1 MAWWPSGILISLL
14 VAVVLGACS
23 GGGGSGRSGRDPVDG
38 MPVGFGGYGSGAG
51 ESIEPN
57 GIAVDQANG
66 DVYVVDS
73 NNNRVERFTSRG
85 RFLLA
90 WGWGVADGRTRA
102 LQTCMS
108 KCFSGF
114 EGAGAGQLQFA
125 EGVAV
130 DNDPDSASYGDV
142 YVVDL
147 DNRRVQK
154 FSPEGKF
161 LLMFGEEV
169 NQTAH
174 VRNEHAS
181 EDVCRASSGDQC
193 KAGPEASVH
202 GLFVFAVEGSF
213 IAVGPNGTV
222 YLGSSDHVLEFNPE
236 GVYQTE
242 ITLLPSPKPTG
253 SNELG
258 GVSGLAVN
266 AQGNCKKNSGTASMT
281 SDNLGAFTTLFTEC
295 KGPLSTTCTGTGD
308 PSGLIA
314 LSGTAHFWLALLGT
328 TLVGA
333 LAFLIKE
340 FKFTCKTT
348 GISEEVTVAN
358 GCQAALASPVN
369 KLTTSTED
377 IFKQSSGHPD
387 ITLVLPQE
395 ATKEIACTLES
406 KIGSGALEG
415 SAQEGTNTNS
425 AFKQKEKAVEVLLMN
440 PEGL

>member
-266 AQGNCKKNSGTASMT
+266 AQGNLYVIRNGIAGIDEYT
-281 SDNLGAFTTLFTEC
+281 
-295 KGPLSTTCTGTGD
+295 
-308 PSGLIA
+308 PSGKLIRNLDDKGEVA
-314 LSGTAHFWLALLGT
+314 GPEGPTPTIAVNRAGYLFADVHIINRGHHIEEYSP
-328 TLVGA
+328 
-333 LAFLIKE
+333 
-340 FKFTCKTT
+340 T
-348 GISEEVTVAN
+348 GSK
-358 GCQAALASPVN
+358 LASFDYGSQDGLHGIAYDERTKALYIV
-369 KLTTSTED
+369 STGPRLAHVR
-377 IFKQSSGHPD
+377 IVTP
-387 ITLVLPQE
+387 P
-395 ATKEIACTLES
+395 
-406 KIGSGALEG
+406 
-415 SAQEGTNTNS
+415 
-425 AFKQKEKAVEVLLMN
+425 
-440 PEGL
+440 